1 MAARAA
7 WASTRTAE
15 LASQIARLAGVITM
29 VSSSVAQLLAL
40 TLVGLADALVLD
52 AAVRPPVRCS
62 RVAALTAVE
71 SWYDA
76 GARPTARRPPRRRPA
91 PPAAAVAVAEAPAEA
106 AEEDDGQPQQ
116 TRRPRPAQGGRP
128 RHRLYEVVPTEKAI
142 EEYKK
147 NNPTNAIEEATRK
160 LAGPLSTLA
169 VIGFGF
175 YVIPVV
181 KGIVT
186 GVQEAA
192 DEGSNP
198 ALSVLGNVVSSVK
211 NPTASVNEIE
221 SSVSASVK
229 LPSVSLPSFPNPF
242 GGGGGGGEVAV
253 PAGVEPPIIPSVAED
268 LASIGKK

>member
-1 MAARAA
+1 MK
-7 WASTRTAE
+7 
-15 LASQIARLAGVITM
+15 
-29 VSSSVAQLLAL
+29 
-40 TLVGLADALVLD
+40 
-52 AAVRPPVRCS
+52 
-62 RVAALTAVE
+62 
-71 SWYDA
+71 WY
-76 GARPTARRPPRRRPA
+76 R
-91 PPAAAVAVAEAPAEA
+91 
-106 AEEDDGQPQQ
+106 
-116 TRRPRPAQGGRP
+116 
-128 RHRLYEVVPTEKAI
+128 TEKAI

-198 ALSVLGNVVSSVK
+198 ALSVLGNVASSVK

-229 LPSVSLPSFPNPF
+229 LPSVSLPSFRTLRRRRRRRGWRRPRCP
-242 GGGGGGGEVAV
+242 
-253 PAGVEPPIIPSVAED
+253 PASSRRSSRASPRIGRRSVRSRYRFKRC
-268 LASIGKK
+268 LT

>member
-1 MAARAA
+1 MM
-7 WASTRTAE
+7 
-15 LASQIARLAGVITM
+15 L
-29 VSSSVAQLLAL
+29 SSSAQLLAAL

-76 GARPTARRPPRRRPA
+76 GARLDGAPAASPAPA

-116 TRRPRPAQGGRP
+116 TFDARDLLKEGDPDTDFMKWYR
-128 RHRLYEVVPTEKAI
+128 TEKAI

-198 ALSVLGNVVSSVK
+198 ALSVLGNVASSVK

-242 GGGGGGGEVAV
+242 GGGGGGGEVAAPAV

>member
-1 MAARAA
+1 
-7 WASTRTAE
+7 
-15 LASQIARLAGVITM
+15 M
-29 VSSSVAQLLAL
+29 VSSSAQLLAAL

-76 GARPTARRPPRRRPA
+76 GTRLDGAPAASPAPA

-116 TRRPRPAQGGRP
+116 TFDARDLLKEGDPDTDFMKWYR
-128 RHRLYEVVPTEKAI
+128 TEKAI
-142 EEYKK
+142 EKYKK
-147 NNPTNAIEEATRK
+147 ENPTNAIEEATRK

-175 YVIPVV
+175 YIIPVV
-181 KGIVT
+181 KGISSGIT
-186 GVQEAA
+186 EAA
-192 DEGSNP
+192 DEGANP
-198 ALSVLGNVVSSVK
+198 VFSVLGNVANSVK

-221 SSVSASVK
+221 AGVSAK
-229 LPSVSLPSFPNPF
+229 LPSVSLPSLPNPF
-242 GGGGGGGEVAV
+242 GGSGGGGGGGAPAAPAV
-253 PAGVEPPIIPSVAED
+253 PAGVEPPIIPSLGED

>member
-1 MAARAA
+1 M
-7 WASTRTAE
+7 
-15 LASQIARLAGVITM
+15 
-29 VSSSVAQLLAL
+29 
-40 TLVGLADALVLD
+40 
-52 AAVRPPVRCS
+52 
-62 RVAALTAVE
+62 
-71 SWYDA
+71 
-76 GARPTARRPPRRRPA
+76 
-91 PPAAAVAVAEAPAEA
+91 AEAPAEA

-116 TRRPRPAQGGRP
+116 TFDARDLLKEGDPDTDFMKWYR
-128 RHRLYEVVPTEKAI
+128 TEKAI

-198 ALSVLGNVVSSVK
+198 ALSVLGNV
-211 NPTASVNEIE
+211 ASRRTRRRA
-221 SSVSASVK
+221 SARSRVGERERQAQRQPAQ
-229 LPSVSLPSFPNPF
+229 LRILRRRRRRRR
-242 GGGGGGGEVAV
+242 GGGARRRRAADHPERRRGF
-253 PAGVEPPIIPSVAED
+253 GVD
-268 LASIGKK
+268 GKK

>member
-1 MAARAA
+1 
-7 WASTRTAE
+7 
-15 LASQIARLAGVITM
+15 M
-29 VSSSVAQLLAL
+29 VSSSAQLLAAL

-76 GARPTARRPPRRRPA
+76 GTRLDGAPVASPAPA

-116 TRRPRPAQGGRP
+116 TFDARDLLKEGDPDTDFMKWYR
-128 RHRLYEVVPTEKAI
+128 TEKAI

-198 ALSVLGNVVSSVK
+198 ALSVLGNVASSVK

-242 GGGGGGGEVAV
+242 GGGGGGEVAA